1 VAKAALDPIIEKL
14 AKRHDRAA
22 FDCGVEEL
30 NVYLQRY
37 AGQNEKAGLSQHYVA
52 PGSTPAPGNYAGSGA
67 DTSSNILGYYAL
79 SAGAVDFEVL
89 TEDQRK
95 RLPRYPVP
103 VAHLGRLAVDRSA
116 QGRGLGETLLID
128 ALARTVKVADEVGIH
143 AVEVVAINAAARKF
157 YAKYG
162 FTALRDDANHLYLP
176 IKTVKK
182 LGLV

>member
-1 VAKAALDPIIEKL
+1 VAKATPAPIIEKL

-30 NVYLQRY
+30 SIYLQRY

-52 PGSTPAPGNYAGSGA
+52 VQPDAPGV
-67 DTSSNILGYYAL
+67 ILGYYAL
-79 SAGAVDFEVL
+79 SAGAVDFELL

-103 VAHLGRLAVDRSA
+103 VAHLGRLAVDQSA

-128 ALARTVKVADEVGIH
+128 ALARTVRVADEVGIH
-143 AVEVVAINAAARKF
+143 AVEVVAINDAARAF
-157 YAKYG
+157 YVKYG
-162 FTALRDDANHLYLP
+162 FTTLRDDVNHLYLP
-176 IKTVKK
+176 IRTVKK
-182 LGLV
+182 LGLA

>member
-1 VAKAALDPIIEKL
+1 VAKATPAPIIEKL

-37 AGQNEKAGLSQHYVA
+37 AGQNEKAGLSQHYIA
-52 PGSTPAPGNYAGSGA
+52 TPAPGSDHGTT
-67 DTSSNILGYYAL
+67 DTILGYYAL
-79 SAGAVDFEVL
+79 SAGAVDFELL

-143 AVEVVAINAAARKF
+143 AVEVVAINDAARKF
-157 YAKYG
+157 YTKYG
-162 FTALRDDANHLYLP
+162 FTALRDDVNHLYLP
-176 IKTVKK
+176 IKTVEK
-182 LGLV
+182 LGLA

>member
-1 VAKAALDPIIEKL
+1 MAWK
-14 AKRHDRAA
+14 
-22 FDCGVEEL
+22 EL

-37 AGQNEKAGLSQHYVA
+37 AGQNEKAGLSQHYIA
-52 PGSTPAPGNYAGSGA
+52 TPAPGSSPEGNPGSDPA
-67 DTSSNILGYYAL
+67 TTDTILGYYAL
-79 SAGAVDFEVL
+79 SAGAVDFELL
-89 TEDQRK
+89 TKDQRK

-103 VAHLGRLAVDRSA
+103 VAHLGRLAVDQSA

-143 AVEVVAINAAARKF
+143 AVEVVAINDAARKF

-162 FTALRDDANHLYLP
+162 FTALRDDVNHLYLP

-182 LGLV
+182 LGLA